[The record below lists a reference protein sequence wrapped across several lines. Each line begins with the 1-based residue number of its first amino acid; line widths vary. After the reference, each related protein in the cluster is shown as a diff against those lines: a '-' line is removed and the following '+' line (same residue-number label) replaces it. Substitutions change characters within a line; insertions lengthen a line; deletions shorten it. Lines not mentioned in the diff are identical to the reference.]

1 MIFVSR
7 SEKGKRQSNQDR
19 VGVFENKDT
28 IFAILCDGMGGHSG
42 GEIASSLAV
51 NFLSREFVNNF
62 NYKKDDVKLWFDIN
76 IDKLKRLMVREVKEN
91 DESLMEMG
99 TTITGVLIIK
109 KENRIYF
116 FNCGDSRG
124 YALLKNGAL
133 NQITVDQ
140 NVFNLL
146 NSNGQT
152 DLINRYKQTNS
163 LWKLTSAVGP
173 KIATTL
179 EIFELE
185 AKHFPQ
191 IKKILLTSDGIH
203 GAVDFKSI
211 ELILSSQNSIDQI
224 ANKLL
229 DEAILGDSTDNM
241 SLIILDM
248 E

>member
-99 TTITGVLIIK
+99 TTIT
-109 KENRIYF
+109 
-116 FNCGDSRG
+116 
-124 YALLKNGAL
+124 
-133 NQITVDQ
+133 
-140 NVFNLL
+140 
-146 NSNGQT
+146 
-152 DLINRYKQTNS
+152 
-163 LWKLTSAVGP
+163 
-173 KIATTL
+173 
-179 EIFELE
+179 
-185 AKHFPQ
+185 
-191 IKKILLTSDGIH
+191 
-203 GAVDFKSI
+203 
-211 ELILSSQNSIDQI
+211 
-224 ANKLL
+224 
-229 DEAILGDSTDNM
+229 
-241 SLIILDM
+241 
-248 E
+248 